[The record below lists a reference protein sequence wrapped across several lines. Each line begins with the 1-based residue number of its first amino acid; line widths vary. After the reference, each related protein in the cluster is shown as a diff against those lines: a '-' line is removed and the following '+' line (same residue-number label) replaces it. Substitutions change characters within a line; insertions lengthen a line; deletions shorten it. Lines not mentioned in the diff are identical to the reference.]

1 MSFPTRVGRLPTE
14 CLLGLS
20 HCQPKLDKWMQVK
33 SEPIMWSAGDGMQP
47 QQSSASL
54 ASASG
59 RREVSDEDIAAYA
72 KQLSGPRF
80 GTPRIFATSAKLG
93 ACCRHLPHSCP
104 CVVMSFSELW
114 TPGSESN
121 ANMLLCL
128 HAGIGVR
135 RLFQAIADDMAG
147 LPPPP
152 PTSPVARQTSPVRLG
167 EFKFSDT
174 YLNTPRT
181 PPGVSPPGTPHARQ
195 KRPSCC

>member
-1 MSFPTRVGRLPTE
+1 M
-14 CLLGLS
+14 
-20 HCQPKLDKWMQVK
+20 
-33 SEPIMWSAGDGMQP
+33 
-47 QQSSASL
+47 
-54 ASASG
+54 
-59 RREVSDEDIAAYA
+59 SDEDIAAYA

-93 ACCRHLPHSCP
+93 ACCPIPAALSILLCHDCCDPWMPAS
-104 CVVMSFSELW
+104 VSG
-114 TPGSESN
+114 TD
-121 ANMLLCL
+121 MLVCL
-128 HAGIGVR
+128 HAGTGVR

-147 LPPPP
+147 LPPPSP
-152 PTSPVARQTSPVRLG
+152 SSPVARQASPVRLG